1 MENLKKPI
9 KEFIQD
15 FIKYKKS
22 LGYEYNNTK
31 QFYNLE
37 KILLKNK
44 ICFQKQLN
52 ESLLNDSKFDNY
64 KIELRELIKF
74 NLILNNEINQ
84 NKIIIKKTRKSKY
97 IPFIINSN
105 LFCDICEYIDKSSI
119 YETENYKYIYPVLYR
134 LLYSTGM
141 RINEAI
147 SLKISDLDI
156 SAGKININN
165 SKNDKSRIIII
176 SNSMRDVLKKYIL
189 LVKPQNYLFEYK
201 KDKINYST
209 ILCHLNKI
217 RNQFNVHITFHDFR
231 HSMATNSFKTLLSKG
246 YNEKEIL
253 YYLHIY
259 LGHASI
265 NETEYYFYFNNVIK
279 DNMKVTYER

>member
-1 MENLKKPI
+1 MENLKKPM

-22 LGYEYNNTK
+22 LGYEYNNINR
-31 QFYNLE
+31 FYNLE
-37 KILLKNK
+37 KLLLKNK
-44 ICFQKQLN
+44 VYFQKQLN
-52 ESLLNDSKFDNY
+52 ESLLYDSKFENY

-74 NLILNNEINQ
+74 NSILNNEVIQ
-84 NKIIIKKTRKSKY
+84 NKIILGKKGKNKY
-97 IPFIINSN
+97 IPFIINNN
-105 LFCDICEYIDKSSI
+105 LFCDICEYIDKTSI
-119 YETENYKYIYPVLYR
+119 YETGNYKYIYPVLYR
-134 LLYSTGM
+134 LLYSTGI

-156 SAGKININN
+156 SIGKININN
-165 SKNDKSRIIII
+165 SKNNKSRTIII
-176 SNSMRDVLKKYIL
+176 SDSMRDVLKKYIL
-189 LVKPQNYLFEYK
+189 LVKPKKYLFEYK
-201 KDKINYST
+201 KNKINYST

-217 RNQFNVHITFHDFR
+217 RNKFNVHIIFHDFR
-231 HSMATNSFKTLLSKG
+231 HSMATNSFKALLSKG

-253 YYLHIY
+253 YYMHIY

-279 DNMKVTYER
+279 DNMKVNYEG

>member
-97 IPFIINSN
+97 IPFIIN
-105 LFCDICEYIDKSSI
+105 
-119 YETENYKYIYPVLYR
+119 
-134 LLYSTGM
+134 
-141 RINEAI
+141 
-147 SLKISDLDI
+147 
-156 SAGKININN
+156 NI
-165 SKNDKSRIIII
+165 
-176 SNSMRDVLKKYIL
+176 
-189 LVKPQNYLFEYK
+189 
-201 KDKINYST
+201 
-209 ILCHLNKI
+209 
-217 RNQFNVHITFHDFR
+217 
-231 HSMATNSFKTLLSKG
+231 KTK
-246 YNEKEIL
+246 
-253 YYLHIY
+253 H
-259 LGHASI
+259 
-265 NETEYYFYFNNVIK
+265 
-279 DNMKVTYER
+279 